1 MHFFYCL
8 SLSKIVIPA
17 SVTSIGNSAFF
28 DCLSLSKIVIPNSVT
43 SIGDR
48 AFSYCSFPYDLKQEL
63 SSRFG
68 EKIFG

>member
-1 MHFFYCL
+1 M
-8 SLSKIVIPA
+8 
-17 SVTSIGNSAFF
+17 TSIGNSAFF